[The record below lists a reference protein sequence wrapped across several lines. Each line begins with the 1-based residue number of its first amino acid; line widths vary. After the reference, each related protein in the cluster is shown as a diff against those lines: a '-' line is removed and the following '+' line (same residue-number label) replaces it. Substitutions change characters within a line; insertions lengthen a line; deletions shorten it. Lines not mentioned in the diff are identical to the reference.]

1 MLLLACLPIN
11 QVGTNKA
18 AIVAT
23 NMKRSFPSIRMCLVV
38 GIDGGVPSKADVR
51 LGDVVVEIRIMQY
64 DKVKTKAAGEER
76 TEVHRIIPG
85 ALGAEYRAKPT
96 CGWLGDVVVG
106 IRIMQYDK
114 VKTKAAGEERTEV
127 HRIIP
132 GALGTVL
139 SNFAAQDDYAP
150 LNSRFSSI
158 LQEKLANE
166 NHRKFCPPN
175 LEDRLFQADY
185 EHISSEASCDRC
197 DSSRL
202 MIRGQRKT
210 NTVVHYGGIASGNK
224 VMKYGR
230 KRDEIVVIDVTLRDS

>member
-1 MLLLACLPIN
+1 MAQADSSTLSRDDYTIGWVCALPLELAASMTMLDQVHDLLPTLYGDTNSYALGSICHHNVVMACLPIS
-11 QVGTNKA
+11 QVGTNNA

-38 GIDGGVPSKADVR
+38 GIGGGVPSKADVR
-51 LGDVVVEIRIMQY
+51 
-64 DKVKTKAAGEER
+64 
-76 TEVHRIIPG
+76 
-85 ALGAEYRAKPT
+85 
-96 CGWLGDVVVG
+96 LGDVVVG

-114 VKTKAAGEERTEV
+114 VKTKAGGEERTEV
-127 HRIIP
+127 HRIIR

-166 NHRKFCPPN
+166 NYRKFRPPN

-185 EHISSEASCDRC
+185 EH
-197 DSSRL
+197 RL
-202 MIRGQRKT
+202 
-210 NTVVHYGGIASGNK
+210 A
-224 VMKYGR
+224 
-230 KRDEIVVIDVTLRDS
+230 VIDVTLRDS